1 MPETSSSVIYS
12 HLHPRALQTAQIQ
25 WQEGTPVADAFDD
38 VYFSRNQGPDES
50 RYVFLQQNNLPE
62 RWQSWQQQR
71 AFVVGETGFGSGL
84 NLLVAIQAF
93 LQTAPSDARLH
104 WISTEL
110 FPLTPEDLQQAHNN
124 WPELGTFSSWLQQNY
139 PQAVSGFHRLHLHP
153 RITLDLL
160 LGDAASNLAALDAQV
175 DAWCLDGFAPLK
187 NPGMWTDQ
195 LFAALAHCSHAD
207 TTFATFTSVGNVKR
221 SLRAAGFT
229 VKKVQGFGSKWDML
243 RGGFTAP
250 NLPHTKPGWVQQAPQ
265 SDPGR
270 IAIIGA
276 GLAGLCTAQ
285 ALSRRGLEVDL
296 YEADEA
302 GTGGSGNRQGVLY
315 IKLAVDTNPA
325 SRFYLSGLEYS
336 RRWLQQ
342 TDPEQNFWSPSGVLQ
357 LALDEKEQQ
366 RQQRFLQRQLLPSSL
381 VYPVDANTASQLADT
396 PITCGGLFY
405 PRAGWV
411 QPGRLC
417 QQLATSLPGIRLHK
431 QQAVTG
437 ITQQP
442 QGGWQVTTAQGQQDY
457 DTVILA
463 SAFATRKFEPC
474 RWLPI
479 KSIRG
484 QVTHLPLNEKTAPRP
499 RTVVCGTGYVSPPLQ
514 QTLCFGA
521 TFNLHSNNPQLTDED
536 HQANIEE
543 LNTSL
548 PELLT
553 QLLPQSTE
561 QQAINATNCTGRVGF
576 RCTSPDYLPLVGPA
590 PVAERWQVLYQDLS
604 YNAQL
609 SDLPAAENYPGL
621 WLNIGHGSR
630 GLASIPLASELLVS
644 QLLNEPAPV
653 AKELLESLHP
663 GRFIIRELKRKKLSR
678 ADASAKSN

>member
-1 MPETSSSVIYS
+1 MPETASKLYS
-12 HLHPRALQTAQIQ
+12 HLQPCALQPAQVQ
-25 WQEGTPVADAFDD
+25 WQEGTPVAGVFDD

-50 RYVFLQQNNLPE
+50 RYVFLQQNDLPE
-62 RWQSWQQQR
+62 RWQNWQQQR
-71 AFVVGETGFGSGL
+71 AFVVGETGFGTGL
-84 NLLVAIQAF
+84 NLLVAMQTF
-93 LQTAPSDARLH
+93 LQVAPADARLH

-110 FPLTPEDLQQAHNN
+110 FPLTPEDLQQAHNH
-124 WPELGTFSSWLQQNY
+124 WPELSEFARWLQQNY
-139 PQAVSGFHRLHLHP
+139 PQPVSGFHRLHLHP

-160 LGDAASNLAALDAQV
+160 LGDAATNLAALDAQV

-195 LFAALAHCSHAD
+195 LFAALAQCSHAG
-207 TTFATFTSVGNVKR
+207 TTFATFTSAGAVKR
-221 SLRAAGFT
+221 SLRAAGFS
-229 VKKVQGFGSKWDML
+229 VKKVRGFGKKWDML
-243 RGGFTAP
+243 RGGFTASDRP
-250 NLPHTKPGWVQQAPQ
+250 QTQPFWVQQASQP
-265 SDPGR
+265 DPGR

-285 ALSRRGLEVDL
+285 ALSRRGFEVDV
-296 YEADEA
+296 YEAEQPGA
-302 GTGGSGNRQGVLY
+302 GGSGNRQGVLY

-325 SRFYLSGLEYS
+325 SRFYLNGLEYS

-342 TDPEQNFWSPSGVLQ
+342 TDPEQVLWSASGVLQ

-366 RQQRFLQRQLLPSSL
+366 RQQRFLQRQSLPSSL
-381 VYPVDANTASQLADT
+381 VHPVDASTASQLAGT
-396 PITCGGLFY
+396 PISCSGLLY

-417 QQLATSLPGIRLHK
+417 QHLAASLPGVRVHK
-431 QQAVTG
+431 AQAVTG
-437 ITQQP
+437 ISQQP
-442 QGGWQVTTAQGQQDY
+442 QGGWQVTTAQEQQDY

-463 SAFATRKFEPC
+463 SAFATREFEPC
-474 RWLPI
+474 CWLPI

-499 RTVVCGTGYVSPPLQ
+499 YTVVCGTGYISPPLQ

-521 TFNLHSNNPQLTDED
+521 TFHLHSNNPQLTDED

-543 LNTSL
+543 LNASL
-548 PELLT
+548 PELLE
-553 QLLPQSTE
+553 QLLPHTTE
-561 QQAINATNCTGRVGF
+561 QQTVTAADCTGRVGF

-590 PVAERWQVLYQDLS
+590 PVAERWQALYQELS

-609 SDLPAAENYPGL
+609 HDLPTAENYPGL
-621 WLNIGHGSR
+621 WLNVGHGSR

-653 AKELLESLHP
+653 ARDLLESLHP
-663 GRFIIRELKRKKLSR
+663 GRFIIRDLKRKKLSR
-678 ADASAKSN
+678 ADGSTASS

>member
-1 MPETSSSVIYS
+1 MPEALSAEPCS
-12 HLHPRALQTAQIQ
+12 HLQPRTLQPAQLQ
-25 WQEGTPVADAFDD
+25 WQEGTPVANEFDD
-38 VYFSRNQGPDES
+38 VYFSRSQGPDES
-50 RYVFLQQNNLPE
+50 RYVFVQQNNLPE
-62 RWQSWQQQR
+62 RWQNWQQQR
-71 AFVVGETGFGSGL
+71 AFVVGETGFGTGL
-84 NLLVAIQAF
+84 NLLVAMQTF
-93 LQTAPSDARLH
+93 LQVAPADARLH

-110 FPLTPEDLQQAHNN
+110 FPLTPEDLQQAHNH
-124 WPELGTFSSWLQQNY
+124 WPELAEFASWLQQNY
-139 PQAVSGFHRLHLHP
+139 PQPVSGFHRLHLHP

-160 LGDAASNLAALDAQV
+160 LGDATSNLAALDAQV

-187 NPGMWTDQ
+187 NPGMWTDP
-195 LFAALAHCSHAD
+195 LFAELARCSHST
-207 TTFATFTSVGNVKR
+207 TTFATFTSVGAVKR

-229 VKKVQGFGSKWDML
+229 VKKVPGFGKKWDML
-243 RGGFTAP
+243 RGEFTTMKMTSSDTAWFQC
-250 NLPHTKPGWVQQAPQ
+250 GVQP
-265 SDPGR
+265 DPGR

-285 ALSRRGLEVDL
+285 ALSRRGFEVDL
-296 YEADEA
+296 YEAEQPGA
-302 GTGGSGNRQGVLY
+302 GGSGNRQGVLY

-325 SRFYLSGLEYS
+325 SRFYLTGLEYS
-336 RRWLQQ
+336 RRWLEQ
-342 TDPEQNFWSPSGVLQ
+342 TDPEQQFWSASGVLQ

-366 RQQRFLQRQLLPSSL
+366 RQQRFLQRQSLPQSL
-381 VYPVDANTASQLADT
+381 VHPVDAATASQLADT
-396 PITCGGLFY
+396 PIHCEGLFY

-417 QQLATSLPGIRLHK
+417 QHLATHLPGVRVHT

-437 ITQQP
+437 IIQQP
-442 QGGWQVTTAQGQQDY
+442 QGGWQLSTQQDQQQY
-457 DTVILA
+457 DTVILT
-463 SAFATRKFEPC
+463 SAFATREFEPC
-474 RWLPI
+474 HWLPI

-484 QVTHLPLNEKTAPRP
+484 QVTHLPLNTKTAPRP

-521 TFNLHSNNPQLTDED
+521 TFNLHSDNPELTNED

-548 PELLT
+548 PTLLS
-553 QLLPQSTE
+553 QLE
-561 QQAINATNCTGRVGF
+561 QQQMTAADCTGRVGF

-590 PVAERWQVLYQDLS
+590 PVAKRWQELYQELS
-604 YNAQL
+604 QNAQR
-609 SDLPAAENYPGL
+609 SEWPAAENHPGL

-653 AKELLESLHP
+653 AKDLVESLHP

-678 ADASAKSN
+678 ADAPAESS